1 MTITDGVG
9 YIAAS
14 LVLATFCAKRM
25 VSLRALA
32 ISSNVAFIT
41 YGLAAQLWPIV
52 ILRTIMLPLNVIRL
66 RDALAALDPP
76 SCACVSAAQTDQMAL
91 TQRQPAF
98 SSQAPR
104 SRIFSSP

>member
-41 YGLAAQLWPIV
+41 YGLTAQL
-52 ILRTIMLPLNVIRL
+52 
-66 RDALAALDPP
+66 
-76 SCACVSAAQTDQMAL
+76 
-91 TQRQPAF
+91 
-98 SSQAPR
+98 
-104 SRIFSSP
+104 